1 MARKKKGK
9 SDKKKAPQP
18 PVEVDEAL
26 EETKT
31 DSGSVEDTTDLRI
44 YTLVLSETQDEDL
57 IDYLDQ
63 VDDPSS
69 AIHSLVNLGRVV
81 QVAGSFSTSGSVL
94 EGLFSKLDQRLD
106 SFNQTMEAFQG
117 KSKSSAAIGAMGENI
132 SLHHFESQFTTY
144 GDSFEIESSTGQNMD
159 IEAKMQIDVP
169 TGPPQQEDI
178 RLEIKEYKK
187 DIDAN
192 QVSKFWRDLRQR
204 PSKYAMFVSMKSK
217 ISGKDNIAIE
227 VQDGKLAIFVSN
239 ENHDQKRHLI
249 AWELLRHIVKAD
261 FVSNTA
267 PAGVS
272 PNVRTLISNIS
283 SQMDIISETK
293 SYIGSLLETSTKL
306 QANTIDR
313 VSEIMQIHARSIAL
327 LDQYQRNI
335 RDLLKGTSE
344 EYKQMVHEYEEW
356 KDNHYLPLLENF
368 SQENQTL
375 LTYFEAVFKE
385 LHEQSTVNVDE
396 EKKFVTFKSNDSDA
410 ELLKIDNQ
418 GKKIKITIY
427 GEVADNDIPESFV
440 RKTPTQTIIE
450 LANATTKIA
459 ELPISKV
466 REALKTHFT
475 LDSMPSDEDVNG
487 AETSDEA
494 ESDTESVPESNADF
508 EK

>member
-1 MARKKKGK
+1 MAKKEKSQPEERKA
-9 SDKKKAPQP
+9 SS
-18 PVEVDEAL
+18 PVISEEVL

-31 DSGSVEDTTDLRI
+31 DSESVENTTDLRA
-44 YTLVLSETQDEDL
+44 YTLMLSKTQDEDL

-63 VDDPSS
+63 VDDPSR

-117 KSKSSAAIGAMGENI
+117 KSKSSTAIGTMGEKI

-178 RLEIKEYKK
+178 RLEIKEYTK
-187 DIDAN
+187 DIDAK
-192 QVSKFWRDLRQR
+192 QLSKFWRDLRQR

-261 FVSNTA
+261 FVSNSA
-267 PAGVS
+267 PAGIS

-293 SYIGSLLETSTKL
+293 SHIGSLLETSTKL

-344 EYKQMVHEYEEW
+344 EYKQMVHEYNEW

-375 LTYFEAVFKE
+375 LTYFEAVFRE

-396 EKKFVTFKSNDSDA
+396 DKKFVTFKSNDSDD

-440 RKTPTQTIIE
+440 KKTSTQTVIE
-450 LANATTKIA
+450 LTNAPTKIA
-459 ELPISKV
+459 KLPISKV
-466 REALKTHFT
+466 REALETHFT

-487 AETSDEA
+487 VETSDET
-494 ESDTESVPESNADF
+494 ESDTESVPESNSDF
-508 EK
+508 VK